1 MPTEIDP
8 SPSPEGETPTARARA
23 LARTGHRAEAEA
35 IIGDLIAVE
44 FGRAVRSVAINTD
57 AYSLNSL
64 NGFVETE
71 DGKFFFKF
79 HQEEGEG
86 RMAGEYYRARIL
98 AEAGLPVDLP
108 LHASTTPGRQILLYR
123 LRRDRRLA
131 EVARDLDT
139 VEDGAQ
145 LAPVIAAQEALDRA
159 VARVY
164 RETLHPISA
173 EQARAEPIHRLFHER
188 LRDFDD
194 PQKLGG
200 RFASFYEGQDFVLPG
215 LTLSWRELANLTI
228 SFNGVVYR
236 ETLGDLFAASFREL
250 DPARFA
256 GPSGIR
262 PSGIGPSGIGPFG
275 IGPFGI
281 GLGVTAHGD
290 AHNANVW
297 FEPNE
302 QPPHLTM
309 FDPAF
314 AGEHVPALLAE
325 VKATFHNIFA
335 HPFWLYEPHVAAQ
348 RFTARVE
355 RRGDVLAIESD
366 WKLSPLR
373 QAFLDAKADLLW
385 RPLLA
390 EMQRRG
396 ALPPDWRRQVKL
408 ALFCC
413 PTLVMNLRSGAGSHN
428 PVSSAIGLGIAVM
441 MGSAPKEGAGDVLS
455 RFLDAIEPIGS
466 APATVTDR

>member
-8 SPSPEGETPTARARA
+8 SEETPTARART
-23 LARTGHRAEAEA
+23 LARAGRGTEAAA
-35 IIGDLIAVE
+35 IIADLIAAE
-44 FGRAVRSVAINTD
+44 FGRRVRSVAINAD

-64 NGFVETE
+64 NGFVET
-71 DGKFFFKF
+71 DTGPFFFKF

-123 LRRDRRLA
+123 LRKDRRLA

-139 VEDGAQ
+139 VEDGAR
-145 LAPVIAAQEALDRA
+145 LAPVIAAQQELDRA
-159 VARVY
+159 VARVALG
-164 RETLHPISA
+164 TLHPISA
-173 EQARAEPIHRLFHER
+173 AQSRAEPIHRLFHER
-188 LRDFDD
+188 LRDFDH
-194 PQKLGG
+194 PERLGG
-200 RFASFYEGQDFVLPG
+200 RFAAFYEDRDFVLPG
-215 LTLSWRELANLTI
+215 LTLPWRVLADLTI
-228 SFNGVVYR
+228 AFNGVAYR
-236 ETLGDLFAASFREL
+236 ETLRGLFEASFRAL
-250 DPARFA
+250 DPRHFA
-256 GPSGIR
+256 
-262 PSGIGPSGIGPFG
+262 
-275 IGPFGI
+275 

-297 FEPNE
+297 FEAPRTAGE
-302 QPPHLTM
+302 QPPRLTM

-335 HPFWLYEPHVAAQ
+335 HPFWLYEPQVAAE
-348 RFTARVE
+348 RFTARVQ
-355 RRGDVLAIESD
+355 RRGDTLSIETD
-366 WKLSPLR
+366 WTLSPLR
-373 QAFLDAKADLLW
+373 RAFLAAKRDLLW

-390 EMQRRG
+390 EMHRRG
-396 ALPPDWRRQVKL
+396 ALPPDWRRLVKL

-413 PTLVMNLRSGAGSHN
+413 PTLVMNLRASPGAGAGPHN

-441 MGSAPKEGAGDVLS
+441 MGSAPKDGAGDLLS
-455 RFLDAIEPIGS
+455 TFLDAVEPIGS
-466 APATVTDR
+466 TPATMTDR

>member
-1 MPTEIDP
+1 MPIEID
-8 SPSPEGETPTARARA
+8 SSDETPTARARA
-23 LARTGHRAEAEA
+23 LARAGRRPEAEA
-35 IIGDLIAVE
+35 IIAALIAEE
-44 FGRAVRSVAINTD
+44 FGSDVRSVAINTD

-64 NGFVETE
+64 NGFVTTE
-71 DGKFFFKF
+71 AGRFFFKF

-123 LRRDRRLA
+123 LRQDRRLA

-139 VEDGAQ
+139 IEDGAH

-164 RETLHPISA
+164 LDTLHPISA
-173 EQARAEPIHRLFHER
+173 AQSQAEPIHRLFHER
-188 LRDFDD
+188 LRDFDH
-194 PQKLGG
+194 PKRLGG
-200 RFASFYEGQDFVLPG
+200 RFAAFYQDQDFILPG
-215 LTLSWRELANLTI
+215 FTLPWRALADLTI

-236 ETLGDLFAASFREL
+236 DTLRDLFEASFRVL
-250 DPARFA
+250 DPAHFA
-256 GPSGIR
+256 
-262 PSGIGPSGIGPFG
+262 
-275 IGPFGI
+275 

-297 FEPNE
+297 YEANE
-302 QPPHLTM
+302 QEPRLIL

-314 AGEHVPALLAE
+314 AGAHVPALLAE

-335 HPFWLYEPHVAAQ
+335 HPFWLYEPQVAAE

-355 RRGDVLAIESD
+355 RRGGTLAIETD
-366 WKLSPLR
+366 WNMSPVR
-373 QAFLDAKADLLW
+373 QAFLTAKRDLLW

-390 EMQRRG
+390 EMQARG
-396 ALPPDWRRQVKL
+396 ALPADWRRRVKL

-413 PTLVMNLRSGAGSHN
+413 PTLVMNLRAGAGSHN
-428 PVSSAIGLGIAVM
+428 PISSAIGLGIAVM
-441 MGSAPKEGAGDVLS
+441 MGSEPMDEAGDVLS
-455 RFLDAIEPIGS
+455 TFLDAIDPIGS
-466 APATVTDR
+466 APPPATDR

>member
-1 MPTEIDP
+1 MPTEIEKSD
-8 SPSPEGETPTARARA
+8 ETPTARARA
-23 LARTGHRAEAEA
+23 LARAGRTAEAEA
-35 IIGDLIAVE
+35 IIATLIAAE
-44 FGRAVRSVAINTD
+44 FGRAVKSVAINAD

-71 DGKFFFKF
+71 EGHFFFKF

-123 LRRDRRLA
+123 LRKDRRLA

-139 VEDGAQ
+139 IDDAAR
-145 LAPVIAAQEALDRA
+145 LAPVIAAQQELDRA

-164 RETLHPISA
+164 RDTLHPISA
-173 EQARAEPIHRLFHER
+173 AQSQAEPIHRLFHER
-188 LRDFDD
+188 LRDSDY
-194 PQKLGG
+194 PEKLGG
-200 RFASFYEGQDFVLPG
+200 RFVSFYEDQDFVLPG
-215 LTLSWRELANLTI
+215 ITLPWRDLADLTV
-228 SFNGVVYR
+228 SFNGVAYR
-236 ETLGDLFAASFREL
+236 DTLRGLFEASFRDL
-250 DPARFA
+250 DPLRFA
-256 GPSGIR
+256 
-262 PSGIGPSGIGPFG
+262 
-275 IGPFGI
+275 

-297 FEPNE
+297 FE

-314 AGEHVPALLAE
+314 AGADVPALLAE

-335 HPFWLYEPHVAAQ
+335 HPFWLYEPQVAAE
-348 RFTARVE
+348 RFQARVA
-355 RRGDVLAIESD
+355 RRADTLAIETD

-373 QAFLDAKADLLW
+373 QAFLAAKRDLLW
-385 RPLLA
+385 RPLLQA
-390 EMQRRG
+390 MQARG
-396 ALPPDWRRQVKL
+396 ALPADWRRQVKL

-413 PTLVMNLRSGAGSHN
+413 PTLVMNLRAGAGSHN
-428 PVSSAIGLGIAVM
+428 PTSSAIGLGIAVM
-441 MGSAPKEGAGDVLS
+441 MGSAPKDGAGDVLS
-455 RFLDAIEPIGS
+455 AFLDAIEPIGS
-466 APATVTDR
+466 PAGPVTDR